1 MNNLKSTVGFVGSE
15 GVMLKDQSVFEKGE
29 VVIVLSVDNF
39 DEIFRELKA
48 FKDDLEKSKE
58 WIDEIKE
65 IKENI
70 IK

>member
-29 VVIVLSVDNF
+29 VVIVLSADNF
-39 DEIFRELKA
+39 DEIFRELIA

-58 WIDEIKE
+58 WIDEINE